1 MNVKKLPREQ
11 KDKWIEDL
19 KQYFEKERGESL
31 GMFEAE
37 ELVDY
42 LLQMF
47 EPYLYNQ
54 AIEDARTMIEQRM
67 AGIEEDLYA
76 MKKTAVKHRR

>member
-11 KDKWIEDL
+11 KEKWIEDL
-19 KQYFEKERGESL
+19 KQYFETERGESL

-42 LLQMF
+42 LLKMF

-54 AIEDARTMIEQRM
+54 AIEDARAMLEQRM

-76 MKKTAVKHRR
+76 MKKSEKDSR

>member
-11 KDKWIEDL
+11 KEKWIEDL
-19 KQYFEKERGESL
+19 KQYFETERGESL

-42 LLQMF
+42 LLKMF

-54 AIEDARTMIEQRM
+54 AIEDTRAMLEQRM
-67 AGIEEDLYA
+67 ASIEEDLYA
-76 MKKTAVKHRR
+76 MKKSEKGSR

>member
-11 KDKWIEDL
+11 KEKWIEDL
-19 KQYFEKERGESL
+19 KQYFETERRESL

-42 LLQMF
+42 LLKMF

-54 AIEDARTMIEQRM
+54 AIEDARAMLEQRM
-67 AGIEEDLYA
+67 ASIEEDLYA
-76 MKKTAVKHRR
+76 MKKSEKGSR

>member
-19 KQYFEKERGESL
+19 KQYFETERGESL

-42 LLQMF
+42 LLKMF
-47 EPYLYNQ
+47 ESYLYNQ
-54 AIEDARTMIEQRM
+54 AIEDTRAMLEQRM

-76 MKKTAVKHRR
+76 MKKSEKGSR

>member
-11 KDKWIEDL
+11 KDRWIEDL
-19 KQYFEKERGESL
+19 KQYFEVERGESL

-42 LLQMF
+42 LLKMF

-54 AIEDARTMIEQRM
+54 AIEDARAMLEQRM
-67 AGIEEDLYA
+67 ASIEEDLYA
-76 MKKTAVKHRR
+76 MKKSEKGSR